1 METLERKEK
10 AAVVEILN
18 YAKAVNGTLSVI
30 DDYTIKCKAES
41 GRTILMKVE
50 ISSAA

>member
-18 YAKAVNGTLSVI
+18 YAKVVNGALSVI
-30 DDYTIKCKAES
+30 DDYTTKCEAE
-41 GRTILMKVE
+41 
-50 ISSAA
+50 